1 MNPMKTIIS
10 ALGAAVLASCG
21 LFGQTAAPPQTAPNP
36 ILAPMPVV
44 EFEVAAVKAVRPSDN
59 TISFGRYGGPGTS
72 DPGRFHR
79 AKATM
84 GDLLR
89 EAYGLRWEEL
99 IGPSWIVDPQG
110 PNLYLVDAKMP
121 PSTTAEQFRLM
132 LQNLLKERLHLAVH
146 HEIRDFPG
154 YDLVVS
160 AGGPKLKPRGTLS
173 KDPVTILGR
182 DFARYEGRGE
192 SMAQLAQRM
201 GVMIA
206 DSLGTGDAARPR
218 VRDKTGLTG
227 TFDFR
232 LEYSCADYCGIPP
245 LLRAPLPRVAPQSPE
260 AEAPGQPA
268 HAAAEGPGTRLPDIF
283 GAVKEQLGLKL
294 VKVKPV
300 PVDVI
305 VVDHVDK
312 APTEN

>member
-1 MNPMKTIIS
+1 MNPMRTIIS

-21 LFGQTAAPPQTAPNP
+21 LFGQTAAPPQTAPSP

-59 TISFGRYGGPGTS
+59 TISFGRYGGPGAS
-72 DPGRFHR
+72 DPGRFHW

-84 GDLLR
+84 GGLLR

-99 IGPSWIVDPQG
+99 IGPIWFDDPQG

-121 PSTTAEQFRLM
+121 PSTTVEQFRLM
-132 LQNLLKERLHLAVH
+132 MQNLLKERFHLAIH
-146 HEIRDFPG
+146 HEIRNFPG

-160 AGGPKLKPRGTLS
+160 PGGAKLKPRGTLP
-173 KDPVTILGR
+173 KDPITLLGGEV
-182 DFARYEGRGE
+182 ARYEGRGE
-192 SMAQLAQRM
+192 SMTQLAERM

-206 DSLGTGDAARPR
+206 ASLGTEDAARPR

-232 LEYSCADYCGIPP
+232 LEYSCADSCLPP
-245 LLRAPLPRVAPQSPE
+245 LLRARFPRVAPQSPE
-260 AEAPGQPA
+260 AEAPGRPA
-268 HAAAEGPGTRLPDIF
+268 DAAPERPGARLPDIF
-283 GAVKEQLGLKL
+283 GAVEEQLGLKL